1 MNALN
6 AHHDAT
12 NAKAWRSAGLL
23 TCVGLAL
30 RLPWVL
36 AIPVEPIADSEA
48 YLIYAQNLINHGVY
62 GLAPDEPGAY
72 WPVGTSAIT
81 AVTFLVFGESFFG
94 VVLTNMIASALIML
108 MAFALGQRW
117 FGTTTG
123 LLACGLVAVWPNLI
137 YFTSILSSEL
147 YFIALVMAGLWF
159 WERRESVLSIA
170 LCGLIWGLACYLR
183 PVALLLPIAM
193 AFAAIPFG
201 VGAVVRRAVQA
212 TATMAIMLAVLLP
225 WTLRN
230 MEVLGEPVLVS
241 TNFGPNL
248 WMGNNPDS
256 TGGYM
261 ELPSWI
267 DGMSETERAR
277 ALGDAAKDH
286 ILSDPAGFVLNTL
299 VKAVKLYSRETIGV
313 AWNQN
318 AIERL
323 GGERGLLVAKLIATG
338 FWYALML
345 LSAVGLWHL
354 AKAGV
359 WRALFH
365 PATLGVLYFTA
376 LHSVI
381 VVEDRYHMPVSG
393 FIAILAGLGVA
404 SLLGDRRIGWGASRG
419 TPQ

>member
-1 MNALN
+1 MIAMDG
-6 AHHDAT
+6 HHDAPE
-12 NAKAWRSAGLL
+12 AWAWRSAGLL
-23 TCVGLAL
+23 ICLGMAL
-30 RLPWVL
+30 RLVWVL
-36 AIPVEPIADSEA
+36 AIPVEPISDSGA
-48 YLIYAQNLINHGVY
+48 YLIYAQNLANHGVY

-72 WPVGTSAIT
+72 WPVGTAAI
-81 AVTFLVFGESFFG
+81 AAATFLVFGESFLG
-94 VVLTNMIASALIML
+94 VVLLNLIASALIML

-117 FGTTTG
+117 FGTRTG
-123 LLACGLVAVWPNLI
+123 LLACGLVAIWPNLI
-137 YFTSILSSEL
+137 YFTSVLSSEL
-147 YFIALVMAGLWF
+147 YFIAMVMAGLWF
-159 WERRESVLSIA
+159 WGKQVSFLSIV

-193 AFAAIPFG
+193 AFAAVPFG
-201 VGAVVRRAVQA
+201 VGPAIRSAVQ
-212 TATMAIMLAVLLP
+212 TVATMTIMLAILLP

-230 MEVLGEPVLVS
+230 MEVLGEPILVS

-261 ELPSWI
+261 DLPDWI
-267 DGMSETERAR
+267 ADMSETERAR
-277 ALGDAAKDH
+277 ALGDAAKDY

-299 VKAVKLYSRETIGV
+299 VKAVKLYDRETIGV

-318 AIERL
+318 AIRNL
-323 GGERGLLVAKLIATG
+323 GGDPALLVAKLVATG
-338 FWYALML
+338 FWYALLL
-345 LSAVGLWHL
+345 LSVVGLWQM

-376 LHSVI
+376 LHAVI

-393 FIAILAGLGVA
+393 YIAILAGLGVA
-404 SLLGDRRIGWGASRG
+404 SLHGERWIGWGASRR
-419 TPQ
+419 TPP